1 MGEAKRR
8 KAEGNR
14 WLDGLTDAERLVAES
29 ARLIYKRVVKGVE
42 MVQGCY
48 YCAFVL
54 RKYLKEQHGISVT
67 PVVGWAMHGD
77 ILFAHAWAEF
87 NSKRIDLSLQQVTN
101 QDVPTGDLL
110 ILDHV
115 VEAGRVSY
123 QYHVTTTDQI
133 AAAAGPDRLA
143 FADKMREI
151 AADDARIDS
160 YFLNAPPAYSYDAA
174 LARINAR

>member
-8 KAEGNR
+8 KAIGNP
-14 WLDGLTDAERLVAES
+14 WLDSLTDEERVVVES
-29 ARLIYKRVVKGVE
+29 ARLIYKRVVKDVE

-67 PVVGWAMHGD
+67 PVIGWAIHGD

-87 NSKRIDLSLQQVTN
+87 NNKRIDLSLQQVSN
-101 QDVPTGDLL
+101 RDVPTGDLL

-115 VEAGRVSY
+115 VEPGKVSY
-123 QYHVTTTDQI
+123 QYQTSTTDKI
-133 AAAAGPDRLA
+133 AAAAGPSRVA

-151 AADDARIDS
+151 AGDDARIDA
-160 YFLNAPPAYSYDAA
+160 YFLNAPPPYRYDAA
-174 LARINAR
+174 LARITAR

>member
-8 KAEGNR
+8 KSEGNH
-14 WLDGLTDAERLVAES
+14 WLDGLTDDERVVAES

-87 NSKRIDLSLQQVTN
+87 NSKRIDLSLQQVSN

-115 VEAGRVSY
+115 VEPGRVSY
-123 QYHVTTTDQI
+123 QYNVTTTDQI
-133 AAAAGPDRLA
+133 AAAAGPNRLA
-143 FADKMREI
+143 FANNMREI

-160 YFLNAPPAYSYDAA
+160 YFLNAPSAYSYDAA